1 MNYPKGLIFGRDVF
15 VLKEVGMY
23 KKTTCKNQDCD
34 LKHGDMNCT
43 AVLVNV
49 SVQVLPNQCARLLAV
64 TKINGISQ

>member
-1 MNYPKGLIFGRDVF
+1 
-15 VLKEVGMY
+15 MY